1 METALLIGVVAA
13 AGLLVASGVWVGLV
27 LIGAV
32 TRIKRPTVAATPEAP
47 SGGPVVSRPD
57 SGQS

>member
-47 SGGPVVSRPD
+47 SDPAMSRPD